1 MMIWDDHEP
10 HDPARCSPAEF
21 GLLVT
26 VQMPV
31 LASHETVVGQIM
43 QYGANRRQLI
53 SCMPST
59 ERPAFPP
66 PYGI

>member
-1 MMIWDDHEP
+1 MNLMTLPDAHQP
-10 HDPARCSPAEF
+10 NF

-43 QYGANRRQLI
+43 QYGANRRQLF